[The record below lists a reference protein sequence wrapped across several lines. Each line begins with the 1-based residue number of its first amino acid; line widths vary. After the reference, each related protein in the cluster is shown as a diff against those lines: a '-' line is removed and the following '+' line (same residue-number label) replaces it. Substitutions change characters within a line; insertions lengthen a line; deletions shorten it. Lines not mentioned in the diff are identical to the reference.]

1 MSDHAAQLANR
12 LEAVNG
18 EFIDVVTA
26 CSPEQW
32 QRTSNGEGWTV
43 GVVAHHAAGSHAA
56 FNGLIQAL
64 VATNGNV
71 PPVTPEQINDG
82 NAHHAREFANVG
94 KPETLE
100 LLVRDGSALVQH
112 IRGLTDEQLAVTST
126 VFFGGEMTVAQAI
139 DHVVIGHPTGH
150 LASIRATLADRA
162 EAAG

>member
-1 MSDHAAQLANR
+1 MSDHAAQLAGR

-43 GVVAHHAAGSHAA
+43 GVVAHHAAGSQAA

-71 PPVTPEQINDG
+71 PPVTPPS
-82 NAHHAREFANVG
+82 RSM
-94 KPETLE
+94 K
-100 LLVRDGSALVQH
+100 
-112 IRGLTDEQLAVTST
+112 
-126 VFFGGEMTVAQAI
+126 
-139 DHVVIGHPTGH
+139 
-150 LASIRATLADRA
+150 ATLTTLANSRMSASPRRWNSWFATDPRSSSTSAD
-162 EAAG
+162 